1 MIKNIKLVLF
11 DLDGVILNTKK
22 NMEMS
27 WNKVQKDFKL
37 KNSFNDY
44 SKYIGLPFDKILKKL
59 LIKKDFNKIRKTY
72 QNESI
77 RQFGKIKLY
86 KGVRKTL
93 KKLNKR
99 KITLGVVTSK
109 DKFRTLK
116 LIKKFKI
123 NIKLIV
129 SPSKK
134 LRGKPFPDQLLKAT
148 KMAKTNPINAIYVGD
163 MLVDY
168 KAAKSS
174 NINFI
179 HAKYGYGKR
188 YNFYKHTINQ
198 FKDLPKIIQS

>member
-44 SKYIGLPFDKILKKL
+44 SKYIGMPFDKILKKL
-59 LIKKDFNKIRKTY
+59 LIRNDFNKIRKTY
-72 QNESI
+72 QKESI
-77 RQFGKIKLY
+77 QQFGKIKLY
-86 KGVRKTL
+86 QGVIKTL
-93 KKLNKR
+93 KVLNK
-99 KITLGVVTSK
+99 KKLTLGVVTSK

-148 KMAKTNPINAIYVGD
+148 KMAKINPINAIYVGD

-174 NINFI
+174 NINFV
-179 HAKYGYGKR
+179 HAKYGYGER
-188 YNFYKHTINQ
+188 YIFYKHTINQ
-198 FKDLPKIIQS
+198 FKDLPEII